1 MNESGFVV
9 LMQNV
14 YNSDDP
20 EQIASEYERYLI
32 AEGKDSDFEA
42 CLAVLT
48 RLVNL
53 DLPYAKQFWQSHQL
67 SEPNWDRWTFFEP
80 VAFRSISEND
90 LTFVTENVPPGLETD
105 HTILASLGKVHQQF
119 SQLCLTLLIAAV
131 LKERKVVAECLQMAE
146 IAFRLLRSYP
156 RCLVQ
161 AMVLLHEEYHSDR
174 TYAAVLA
181 RILELWKMEGKGASR
196 EKDSVRALNELYEY
210 MQALQDA

>member
-9 LMQNV
+9 LIQNI
-14 YNSDDP
+14 YNLDDP
-20 EQIASEYERYLI
+20 EQIASEYERCLI
-32 AEGKDSDFEA
+32 AEGKNSDFEA

-48 RLVNL
+48 RLANL

-80 VAFRSISEND
+80 VAFRSIAEND

-105 HTILASLGKVHQQF
+105 HTILSSLAKVHTQY

-131 LKERKVVAECLQMAE
+131 LKERTVVAECLQTAE
-146 IAFRLLRSYP
+146 IALRLLRSYP

-161 AMVLLHEEYHSDR
+161 AMVLLHEDFHSDR

-181 RILELWKMEGKGASR
+181 RILELWKMERKGASR
-196 EKDSVRALNELYEY
+196 EKDSLRALNELYEH
-210 MQALQDA
+210 MQAVQDA